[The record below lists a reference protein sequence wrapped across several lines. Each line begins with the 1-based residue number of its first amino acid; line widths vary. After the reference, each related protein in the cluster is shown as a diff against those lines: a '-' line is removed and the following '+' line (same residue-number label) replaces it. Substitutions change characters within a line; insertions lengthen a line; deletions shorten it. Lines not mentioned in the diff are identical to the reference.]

1 MAVTAVIGNK
11 AARESAARKLYKDD
25 KSFRADRLVEAWA
38 KVPEIGEGLMNLP
51 ESVARSTAVNLQQE
65 ASLITRMSEAQKA
78 TAFDGQ
84 KPENMLRLTRLAMP
98 AAIRNQVFTEMALE
112 SMYDSIK
119 YFRPKL
125 DKNFKGTNNMSL
137 RNSDGDFDA
146 SHKSDPW
153 GMNGDDDFNGDTY
166 QKALYEQT
174 GDRFVQELA
183 NGYVGAKSGESFLIG
198 GKEVTIGTLGTP
210 AVAAHGEEGDDD
222 YVPAQPAVPG
232 GTVIVFGK
240 PAKQSASNEFDLGYR
255 DGYAVIFGKNEK
267 DTIAFQQRNGNW
279 FVNSVDHPGVSVVP
293 AKDDKGNEILGA
305 FEVKGLKEG
314 DTVKAYGRYDSES
327 DFEGDNIGQL
337 KLGMA
342 TYKFEPRPI
351 EIGISFSMLSD
362 VTLDVTFGV
371 SVEDE
376 LMNYGAQEIK
386 ASMDRQA
393 FKLAYHAVK
402 TNPAAYRITFD
413 CGWYDDASH
422 DANQKRGYIEN
433 AQTFT
438 TAILKV
444 ADVMLNDIK
453 RGGVSRMVGGPS
465 AISYLS
471 LINGFTPAGDVS
483 FVGPHK
489 FGEVNNIP
497 VFKVSSDII
506 DTADILCVWKNDQV
520 EGDVSLIFGTLIP
533 FISTGLINRAT
544 FYSEAGLASI
554 GDYQVLNKKYLT
566 LIRLINLKDYTDN

>member
-1 MAVTAVIGNK
+1 MAVNAVIGNK
-11 AARESAARKLYKDD
+11 TVREAAARKLYKDD
-25 KSFRADRLVEAWA
+25 KTFRADRLVEAWS
-38 KVPEIGEGLMNLP
+38 KVPEIGEGLTALP
-51 ESVARSTAVNLQQE
+51 ESLARSTAINLQQE
-65 ASLITRMSEAQKA
+65 ASLITRLTEAQKA

-98 AAIRNQVFTEMALE
+98 AAIRNQVFTEIALE

-119 YFRPKL
+119 YFRPKV
-125 DKNFKGTNNMSL
+125 DKNFKGNNDMAR
-137 RNSDGDFDA
+137 RNSDGIFGYDDDN
-146 SHKSDPW
+146 KDPW
-153 GMNGDDDFNGDTY
+153 NLDGDDDFNGDNY

-174 GDRFVQELA
+174 GDRYVQELA
-183 NGYVGAKSGESFLIG
+183 NGITTTESGEFVIG
-198 GKEVTIGTLGTP
+198 GKKYTVK
-210 AVAAHGEEGDDD
+210 VGEGE
-222 YVPAQPAVPG
+222 
-232 GTVIVFGK
+232 TVVVFGK
-240 PAKQSASNEFDLGYR
+240 KADDDTNNEFDLGYM
-255 DGYAVIFGKNEK
+255 DGYTVIFGDNEK
-267 DTIAFQQRNGNW
+267 DTIALQNRNGTF
-279 FVNSVDHPGVSVVP
+279 FVNNENAAEGKTIAVVP
-293 AKDDKGNEILGA
+293 AKDADGKEIPGA
-305 FEVKGLKEG
+305 FAITGLK
-314 DTVKAYGRYDSES
+314 DKAKVRAYGRYNSES
-327 DFEGDNIGQL
+327 DFEGNNLGQI
-337 KLGMA
+337 KLGMS
-342 TYKFEPRPI
+342 TYKFNPRPV
-351 EIGISFSMLSD
+351 EIGISFSLLSD

-393 FKLAYHAVK
+393 FKYAYHAVK
-402 TNPAAYRITFD
+402 TNPAAYRIKFD
-413 CGWYDDASH
+413 CGWYKDAAADS
-422 DANQKRGYIEN
+422 NQKRGYIEN

-465 AISYLS
+465 AVSYLS

-497 VFKVSSDII
+497 VFKVPSDII
-506 DTADILCVWKNDQV
+506 NTEDILCVWKNDQV
-520 EGDVSLIFGTLIP
+520 EGDVSLVFGTLIP

-554 GDYQVLNKKYLT
+554 GDYNCLNKKYLT
-566 LIRLINLKDYTDN
+566 LITLQNMKDLTDN